1 MARVLLAWHGRIVHA
16 YPAFLYAGMVAG
28 TVAATRAAAADGL
41 PAARI
46 YAAMVVLL
54 LPALAG
60 ARLLFVVANAR
71 MYAREPGR
79 IWRRSEGGYAL
90 YGGLLLA
97 LPVSVPLLRGLGLGF
112 WAFWDLATITMLV
125 GMVLARIGC
134 SLNGCC
140 AGRETNGPLGFASPN
155 HRGVV
160 RRRLPTQALEGAV
173 AVALLA
179 AVLAWR
185 TRRPFEGAVFLGALG
200 AYGTARAL
208 LEGLREEASR
218 LQRALSLAL
227 AAVAVLAWFALAG

>member
-1 MARVLLAWHGRIVHA
+1 MARVLLAWQGRIVHA

-28 TVAATRAAAADGL
+28 TIAATRAAAADGL
-41 PAARI
+41 PAARV
-46 YAAMVVLL
+46 YAATLVLL

-60 ARLLFVVANAR
+60 ARLLFVFANAR
-71 MYAREPGR
+71 TYAREPRR
-79 IWRRSEGGYAL
+79 IWRGSEGGYAL
-90 YGGLLLA
+90 FGGLLLA
-97 LPVSVPLLRGLGLGF
+97 LPVSVPVLRALGLGF

-134 SLNGCC
+134 HLNGCC

-155 HRGVV
+155 HLGVV
-160 RRRLPTQALEGAV
+160 RRRVPTQALEGAV
-173 AVALLA
+173 ALALLA

-185 TRRPFEGAVFLGALG
+185 TSRPFEGAVFLAALA

-218 LQRALSLAL
+218 RQRALALGL
-227 AAVAVLAWFALAG
+227 AAIAAATWFARVS